1 MVECERGWEDNLKT
15 LLGLHLM
22 LTRSDKQ
29 SRITAVSSCKRK
41 IIGLKG
47 VKIVKKSSVIFY
59 YFPQTIVAP
68 PQVKIPL

>member
-1 MVECERGWEDNLKT
+1 
-15 LLGLHLM
+15 M